1 MWNVGASIIFVIGS
15 YALIKQE
22 KLRQPRG
29 EFKALFSKETA
40 STAQV
45 YPGSILAAQMAPQAY
60 QERFLNTE
68 PGVTHVLWVWSKNP
82 KRRGKKYAVSN
93 SVLWPEALML
103 PVPCRILQGPET
115 IKNRIFTT

>member
-1 MWNVGASIIFVIGS
+1 MIFVIGS
-15 YALIKQE
+15 YALVKQE

-29 EFKALFSKETA
+29 EFKKALISKETA
-40 STAQV
+40 TQCKSTQV
-45 YPGSILAAQMAPQAY
+45 RSSQHKWSPQAN

-68 PGVTHVLWVWSKNP
+68 PGVVTHVLIMGVVQKP
-82 KRRGKKYAVSN
+82 KKEEKKYAVSN

-115 IKNRIFTT
+115 IKNGL